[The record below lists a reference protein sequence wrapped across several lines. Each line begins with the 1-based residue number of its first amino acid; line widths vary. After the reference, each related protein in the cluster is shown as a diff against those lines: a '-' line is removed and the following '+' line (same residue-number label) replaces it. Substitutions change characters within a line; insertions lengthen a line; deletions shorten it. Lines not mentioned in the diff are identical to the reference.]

1 MYVNIYIHPSNV
13 QEGQDAIHCRV
24 CKLDHH
30 PQLSAKSYVI
40 GETLSIPV
48 CCIEAVL
55 DVQAQALHVLK
66 CHEGHFVQLTE
77 NVSFLIVIQVLLF
90 FLLGIYQFIFTTSYE
105 DKVNAV
111 GRNSCCHGSYHFI
124 HG

>member
-1 MYVNIYIHPSNV
+1 MNIYIHPSNV

-30 PQLSAKSYVI
+30 PPLSAKSHVI

-77 NVSFLIVIQVLLF
+77 NVSFLIVMQVLLF
-90 FLLGIYQFIFTTSYE
+90 FSS
-105 DKVNAV
+105 
-111 GRNSCCHGSYHFI
+111 RNKPVYFHHI
-124 HG
+124 V